1 MYAHF
6 AYGDAIAIA
15 VQYRYRADEL
25 RQHAE
30 RATGLGYEDVAAD
43 FASRADADET
53 KLEAACEFIAQVF
66 GTSKIVATSDVEEL
80 ASTGFP
86 EPPLSDFPNWF

>member
-15 VQYRYRADEL
+15 VQYRYRANEL
-25 RQHAE
+25 RQWAAHATE
-30 RATGLGYEDVAAD
+30 LGYEDVASG
-43 FASRADADET
+43 FASRADADEV

-86 EPPLSDFPNWF
+86 EPTLSDFPDWF